1 MATGIAVGISTF
13 GAVNNSI
20 NTFYY
25 NNISDGESDLE
36 VGKEDIPYSERKGDY
51 VDRYVSRWERL
62 DYAKKAMQ
70 NDTYNQN
77 AQKFY
82 GEYSL
87 HMYLWYAVKD
97 FQGKGIWIADRIG
110 RSAIHAHVV
119 ANEPDEDWKVDFLTA
134 IVGFLGI

>member
-20 NTFYY
+20 NAFYY

-62 DYAKKAMQ
+62 DYAKKPCK
-70 NDTYNQN
+70 T
-77 AQKFY
+77 
-82 GEYSL
+82 
-87 HMYLWYAVKD
+87 
-97 FQGKGIWIADRIG
+97 IRITRMHRNSMASILYICICG
-110 RSAIHAHVV
+110 MLLKIFEA
-119 ANEPDEDWKVDFLTA
+119 KVF
-134 IVGFLGI
+134 G